1 MTVTSESLDALR
13 SEVAGLIREWRVS
26 GRYTP
31 RPDAWLRGYDRD
43 FTRALA
49 ERGWIGMTWPRDLG
63 GQERSNLERLV
74 VTEELLR
81 GGAPVAAHWIAD
93 RQIGPAILRHGTR
106 QLQEEFL
113 PRIAAGELTFC
124 LGMSETEA
132 GSDLAAV
139 RTTATRDGDDWIVR
153 GAKVWTSQAHRS
165 EYAYVLVRTDTSANK
180 HSGLTELIVDLSD
193 DAVEIRPIQDLQG
206 EHHFNEMIFD
216 DVRVPD
222 RWVIG
227 EVGNGWTQ
235 VTEQLAFERGGPE
248 RMLSTWPVLEGALGE
263 LTAEVDESTRARVGV
278 LIARAIGLRRMV
290 HGVASSLDGGEA
302 PITAAAMT
310 KQLGTSFEIE
320 VIETVRELLSIE
332 PRPPGEGLANQLG
345 DALLASP
352 GFSIRGGSSEV
363 LLSIIGR
370 SEARA

>member
-1 MTVTSESLDALR
+1 MTTTVEALNELR
-13 SEVAGLIREWRVS
+13 TDVAALVQQWRQS

-106 QLQEEFL
+106 ELQDEFL

-139 RTTATRDGDDWIVR
+139 RTTAFRDGDDWIVR

-165 EYAYVLVRTDTSANK
+165 EYAYVLARTDTSGDK
-180 HSGLTELIVDLSD
+180 HAGLSELIIDLSAD
-193 DAVEIRPIQDLQG
+193 GVEIRPIEDLQG

-216 DVRVPD
+216 DVRVPG
-222 RWVIG
+222 RWLIG
-227 EVGNGWTQ
+227 EIGNGWTQ

-248 RMLSTWPVLEGALGE
+248 RIFSTWPVLEAAIDALSADPPDETHARLGA
-263 LTAEVDESTRARVGV
+263 
-278 LIARAIGLRRMV
+278 LIARGLGLRRMV
-290 HGVASSLDGGEA
+290 YDVATALDRGEA

-310 KQLGTSFEIE
+310 KQLGNAFEVE
-320 VIETVRELLSIE
+320 VIETIRELVPTE
-332 PRPPGEGLANQLG
+332 PRPPGPGLANQLG

-370 SEARA
+370 AEART